1 MSPRKRFDLCIMCVR
16 KEHSKIFDDIA
27 VFFSCE
33 NMKKNSLHELFSLLD
48 EDQNDPMDKYF
59 IVLKDNKKVSVN
71 SVSSNILY
79 NTLDF
84 DEYVY
89 ALEEDE
95 TKDV

>member
-1 MSPRKRFDLCIMCVR
+1 LDACVC
-16 KEHSKIFDDIA
+16 EEYSNIFVDIT
-27 VFFSCE
+27 VFFISCV
-33 NMKKNSLHELFSLLD
+33 MKKNSLHELFSLLD
-48 EDQNDPMDKYF
+48 GDQNDPMENYF

-89 ALEEDE
+89 ALEDDAD
-95 TKDV
+95 KDV

>member
-1 MSPRKRFDLCIMCVR
+1 
-16 KEHSKIFDDIA
+16 
-27 VFFSCE
+27 
-33 NMKKNSLHELFSLLD
+33 MKKNSLHELFSLLD
-48 EDQNDPMDKYF
+48 GDQNDPMENYF

-89 ALEEDE
+89 ALEDDAA
-95 TKDV
+95 KDV

>member
-1 MSPRKRFDLCIMCVR
+1 
-16 KEHSKIFDDIA
+16 
-27 VFFSCE
+27 
-33 NMKKNSLHELFSLLD
+33 MKKNSLHELFSLLD
-48 EDQNDPMDKYF
+48 GDQNDPMENYF

-89 ALEEDE
+89 ALEDDAD
-95 TKDV
+95 KDV

>member
-1 MSPRKRFDLCIMCVR
+1 
-16 KEHSKIFDDIA
+16 
-27 VFFSCE
+27 
-33 NMKKNSLHELFSLLD
+33 MKKNSLNELFSLLD
-48 EDQNDPMDKYF
+48 GDQNDPMENYF

-89 ALEEDE
+89 ALEDDAA
-95 TKDV
+95 KDV

>member
-1 MSPRKRFDLCIMCVR
+1 MDACVC
-16 KEHSKIFDDIA
+16 EEYSNIFVDIT
-27 VFFSCE
+27 VFSIVCVV
-33 NMKKNSLHELFSLLD
+33 KKNSLHELFSLLD
-48 EDQNDPMDKYF
+48 GDQNDPMENYF

-89 ALEEDE
+89 ALEDDAV
-95 TKDV
+95 KDV

>member
-1 MSPRKRFDLCIMCVR
+1 
-16 KEHSKIFDDIA
+16 
-27 VFFSCE
+27 
-33 NMKKNSLHELFSLLD
+33 MKKNSLHELFSLLD

-71 SVSSNILY
+71 TVSSNILY

-89 ALEEDE
+89 ALEDDAAKE
-95 TKDV
+95 V